1 MDFYEEELFFKLA
14 EDELS
19 ESEEEAS
26 FLEKEKNPQ
35 KFAKR
40 VLKAQRKNSSKR
52 KPRITTRNSAKT
64 RSFYKRLYHKIM
76 RRKLGSFLNEQLL
89 EDIA

>member
-52 KPRITTRNSAKT
+52 KSRITRNTAKT
-64 RSFYKRLYHKIM
+64 RSFYKRLDHKIM